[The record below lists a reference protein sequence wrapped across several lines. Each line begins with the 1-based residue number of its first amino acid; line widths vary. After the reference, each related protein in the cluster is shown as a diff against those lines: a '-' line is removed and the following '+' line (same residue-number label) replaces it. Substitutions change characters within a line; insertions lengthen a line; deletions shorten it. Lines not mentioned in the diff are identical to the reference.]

1 MLFPLQAF
9 PTPNCCPPIVN
20 GNKPGT
26 IVGGSGSGTSGSH
39 QSAALNLAQTLKN
52 TSPRLAGT
60 TIYLNTPL
68 NAYGK
73 YNGTSCGSFAPLR
86 NTF

>member
-1 MLFPLQAF
+1 MPFPLQAF
-9 PTPNCCPPIVN
+9 PTPNCCPPIIN

-26 IVGGSGSGTSGSH
+26 IFGGSGTSTQGSH
-39 QSAALNLAQTLKN
+39 QSAFLNVAQILKN

-60 TIYLNTPL
+60 TLYVNKPL
-68 NAYGK
+68 NAYGS
-73 YNGTSCGSFAPLR
+73 YYGAPGGSGAPPR